1 MKNGEPVNGLYGAP
15 SSRQI
20 VLSQSV
26 IVPLQYRDEVWLQ
39 LCAVFND
46 LAEMAGSNSNINT
59 FSGYLILA
67 T

>member
-1 MKNGEPVNGLYGAP
+1 MKNGGPVNGLYGEP

-20 VLSQSV
+20 VLSQSA
-26 IVPLQYRDEVWLQ
+26 IVPLHHRDQVWLQ

-46 LAEMAGSNSNINT
+46 LAEIGGSNSNINT